1 VLRAVFLDRDGVL
14 NAITVRDGVP
24 HPPDSAAELW
34 LLPGVV
40 EACLSLRTAG
50 FMLIVV
56 TNQPDVARG
65 TQTRAEVEAINQ
77 RVTDALP
84 IQAVMTCYHDSAD
97 NCECRKPK
105 PGLILQAAQQW
116 NIDLAASFIVG
127 DRWSDIAA
135 GQAAGCRTVFISG
148 GEHGNY
154 GKLEQCQPDWLAR
167 DLTQAAE
174 IILDNTPP

>member
-1 VLRAVFLDRDGVL
+1 
-14 NAITVRDGVP
+14 
-24 HPPDSAAELW
+24 
-34 LLPGVV
+34 
-40 EACLSLRTAG
+40 
-50 FMLIVV
+50 
-56 TNQPDVARG
+56 
-65 TQTRAEVEAINQ
+65 
-77 RVTDALP
+77 
-84 IQAVMTCYHDSAD
+84 
-97 NCECRKPK
+97 CRKPK